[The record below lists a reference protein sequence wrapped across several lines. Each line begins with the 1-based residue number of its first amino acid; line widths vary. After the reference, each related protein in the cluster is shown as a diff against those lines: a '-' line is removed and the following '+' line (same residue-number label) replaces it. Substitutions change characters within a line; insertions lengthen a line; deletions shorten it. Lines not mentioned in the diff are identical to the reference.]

1 MKMHAHTC
9 THTYSSEQA
18 LSDKRGLGA
27 SWGIE
32 GERRGRLE
40 SHFQSEREAPH
51 QTCCTSAVVD
61 TAQVNSDGGQLALV
75 PQFEVSDY

>member
-51 QTCCTSAVVD
+51 MTTGIAQLYTVTDQLCSVHQTA
-61 TAQVNSDGGQLALV
+61 
-75 PQFEVSDY
+75 FH